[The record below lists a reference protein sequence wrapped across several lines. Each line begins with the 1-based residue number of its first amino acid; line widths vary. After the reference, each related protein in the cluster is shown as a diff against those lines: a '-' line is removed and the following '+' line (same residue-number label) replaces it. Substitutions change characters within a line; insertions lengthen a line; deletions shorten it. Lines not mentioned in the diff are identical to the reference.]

1 MQAWTAAMMVMGFSE
16 AAFKICFEWHQLG
29 LESDIDVNKA
39 FEFITKIRVT
49 THYTYTVGKR
59 M

>member
-1 MQAWTAAMMVMGFSE
+1 MQGQTAASMVVGFSE
-16 AAFKICFEWHQLG
+16 AAIKICFEWHQLA

-49 THYTYTVGKR
+49 THYIYTVGKS

>member
-1 MQAWTAAMMVMGFSE
+1 MQAQTAASMVVGFSE
-16 AAFKICFEWHQLG
+16 AAIKICFEWHQLA

-49 THYTYTVGKR
+49 THYIYTVGKS